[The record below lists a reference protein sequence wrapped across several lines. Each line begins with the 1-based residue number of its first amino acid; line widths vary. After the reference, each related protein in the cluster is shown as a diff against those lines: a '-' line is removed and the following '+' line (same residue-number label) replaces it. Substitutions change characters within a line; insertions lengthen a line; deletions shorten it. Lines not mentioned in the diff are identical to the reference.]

1 MIHSSYKEWFSLK
14 ATLLFKNW
22 AKRSFLV
29 IERSIRS
36 WKRLNRSC
44 QSFLKIH
51 GIDSLMVDLFKR
63 ANRSLSIF
71 FKRLTR
77 AIRSQSIFFKDQKD
91 WKIKRSNS
99 QPWFYMYLSSSKF
112 CTLEPTSIP
121 WRYIEISRASNTYV
135 YNHELNSSLLRHSFK
150 RLRNTNLLRLFKIS

>member
-1 MIHSSYKEWFSLK
+1 MIFIKSYFAFQKLSKTFVSCDRK
-14 ATLLFKNW
+14 
-22 AKRSFLV
+22 
-29 IERSIRS
+29 IDRS

-63 ANRSLSIF
+63 ANQSLSIF

-99 QPWFYMYLSSSKF
+99 QPWFYRYLSSSKF